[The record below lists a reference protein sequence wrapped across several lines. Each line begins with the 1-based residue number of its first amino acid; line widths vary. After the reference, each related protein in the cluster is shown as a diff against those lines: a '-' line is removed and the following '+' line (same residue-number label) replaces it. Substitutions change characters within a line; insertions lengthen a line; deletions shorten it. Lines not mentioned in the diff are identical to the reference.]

1 MKQITKQIQQLVKE
15 PYAPLLPWVGLA
27 LLLFLAWFAVQSLI
41 VEPAQARLTQL
52 ETEWSNARQVL
63 RQRLE
68 ARQTRQDLA
77 KFLAAL
83 PTTQEFAPLAL
94 SISEGAKRYGVKLPA
109 LTYRLDRSEAG
120 LATRALFQGT
130 ATGRYEDLRRFIYHL
145 ETYKQLLL
153 IEDLTVLST
162 QSRAADAVTVNMQI
176 ATYLR
181 GGTPAP
187 LARSNAL

>member
-1 MKQITKQIQQLVKE
+1 MKQITEQIQQLVKE

-27 LLLFLAWFAVQSLI
+27 LLLFLGWFAVQSLM

-83 PTTQEFAPLAL
+83 PTNQEFAPLAL
-94 SISEGAKRYGVKLPA
+94 SISEEAKKYGVKLPA
-109 LTYRLDRSEAG
+109 LTYRLDRPEAG

-187 LARSNAL
+187 PAKSNAI